1 MSRRNFE
8 KLTPSDR
15 ELLLDLG
22 RRSVTVMRQQWDA
35 TEGKARQTVL
45 AHGVKA
51 NAVDMVAF
59 RTAAAP
65 LLQEYLQQPD
75 VAEIYRRIREFT

>member
-1 MSRRNFE
+1 
-8 KLTPSDR
+8 
-15 ELLLDLG
+15 
-22 RRSVTVMRQQWDA
+22 
-35 TEGKARQTVL
+35 
-45 AHGVKA
+45 VKA

-65 LLQEYLQQPD
+65 LLQKYLQQPD